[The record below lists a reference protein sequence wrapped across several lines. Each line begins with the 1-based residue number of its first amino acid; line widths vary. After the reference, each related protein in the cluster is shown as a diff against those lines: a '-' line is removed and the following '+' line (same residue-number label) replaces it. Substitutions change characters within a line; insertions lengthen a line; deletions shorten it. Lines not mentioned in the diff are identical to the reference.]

1 MIVSLYEIENN
12 FEIHNFIDSQ
22 IINNK

>member
-12 FEIHNFIDSQ
+12 FEIHNFIYSQ